1 MGRHKKIRT
10 KEELEQFEIILK
22 VPEALRE
29 PEILK
34 AIGHGLH
41 LVNVGERPK
50 KIPSGKMVSTRI
62 KLNPVGRQDWD
73 KALSRGGFHSKQQL
87 LRTTL
92 ALLHELP
99 KYAHKIRTKGGLKNE
114 QDQKP

>member
-22 VPEALRE
+22 VPESLRE
-29 PEILK
+29 PEIIR
-34 AIGHGLH
+34 AVGHGLH

-50 KIPSGKMVSTRI
+50 RIPSGKLVSTRV
-62 KLNPVGRQDWD
+62 KLNPKGRQDWD
-73 KALSRGGFHSKQQL
+73 KALLKGGFKSKQQL

-99 KYAHKIRTKGGLKNE
+99 KYARRIQIRGGSSDE
-114 QDQKP
+114 EV